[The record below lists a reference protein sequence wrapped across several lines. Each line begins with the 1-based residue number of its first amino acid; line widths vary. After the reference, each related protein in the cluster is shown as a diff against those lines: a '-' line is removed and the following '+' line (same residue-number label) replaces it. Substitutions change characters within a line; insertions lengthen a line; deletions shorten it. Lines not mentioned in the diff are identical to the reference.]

1 MSLESSTSV
10 KYHLPYHTQVL
21 ENMKYRRVLKPCLVF
36 LCVFVL
42 FVCVFLQLARGAQA
56 AKDELNTQ
64 LDVVLEAGL
73 KEGVVAPKAAAAAA
87 AVMAQ

>member
-1 MSLESSTSV
+1 M
-10 KYHLPYHTQVL
+10 
-21 ENMKYRRVLKPCLVF
+21 
-36 LCVFVL
+36 CVFP
-42 FVCVFLQLARGAQA
+42 QLARGAQA

-73 KEGVVAPKAAAAAA
+73 SEGLVAPKAAAAAV